1 MFSLESEH
9 LNFPQDFFNGECHS
23 QDNFMYLNKINQR
36 QWKKSSARLN
46 IQKINPET
54 SWQEG
59 WEGRTGTHTPSANN
73 ENEETRWRENK
84 ESFT

>member
-1 MFSLESEH
+1 
-9 LNFPQDFFNGECHS
+9 
-23 QDNFMYLNKINQR
+23 MYLNKINQN

-73 ENEETRWRENK
+73 ENEDTQWWENK
-84 ESFT
+84 ERFTKEKPCRLEVLQVEL

>member
-1 MFSLESEH
+1 
-9 LNFPQDFFNGECHS
+9 
-23 QDNFMYLNKINQR
+23 MYLNKINQN
-36 QWKKSSARLN
+36 QWKKSRARLN

-73 ENEETRWRENK
+73 ENEETQWWENK
-84 ESFT
+84 GRFTNEKPCRLEVEL